1 MLGLFVKEDPNLR
14 RNRELQ
20 KLREQQQ
27 WNQRLGDLEPA
38 VEPVG
43 FSQNVEPVYYR
54 QMSQNRFR
62 ARI

>member
-1 MLGLFVKEDPNLR
+1 MLGLFVKEDANLR

-20 KLREQQQ
+20 KLREEQR
-27 WNQRLGDLEPA
+27 WIQRLEDLEPA

-43 FSQNVEPVYYR
+43 FSHNVEPVYYR

-62 ARI
+62 ARM